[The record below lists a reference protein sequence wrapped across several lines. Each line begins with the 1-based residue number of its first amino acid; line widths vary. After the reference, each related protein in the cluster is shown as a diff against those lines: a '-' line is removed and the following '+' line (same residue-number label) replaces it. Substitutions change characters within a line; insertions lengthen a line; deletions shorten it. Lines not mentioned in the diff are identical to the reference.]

1 MSVKVVVGAG
11 GAGVATAEL
20 LADSGHEVRLITRRG
35 SGPSHP
41 QIRRIAVDAS
51 KTDDLVGALKG
62 VTTLY
67 NCAAPPYHLWR
78 TRLPALASGML
89 NAAIAAGADY
99 VMLGN
104 LYGYGPVTDS
114 ITEDSPLKP
123 NSIKGELRAEVW
135 MQAKAAY
142 DAGQVRATEV
152 RASDF
157 IGRGAISVFTI
168 MVAPKVLAGKTAL
181 FPADLDAPHSW
192 TGTVDAA
199 RALVAAGA
207 DERSWGRPWHVPTNP
222 AVSPRQLATVLADC
236 ARVGAPKLRRMPGW
250 LLAAAALGSKVVREL
265 PEMQYQL
272 QKPFVM
278 DSSETAH
285 TFGLTPT
292 ALEEILHDGLSQGRG
307 PIATARGTRS

>member
-1 MSVKVVVGAG
+1 MKVVVGAG
-11 GAGVATAEL
+11 GAGIATAEL
-20 LADSGHEVRLITRRG
+20 LADAGHEVRLVTRRG

-41 QIRRIAVDAS
+41 RIRCIAVDAS
-51 KTDDLVGALKG
+51 KTGDLVDVLAGADT
-62 VTTLY
+62 VY

-78 TRLPALASGML
+78 TQLPALASGIL
-89 NAAIAAGADY
+89 DGAIAAGADY

-104 LYGYGPVTDS
+104 LYAYGPVAGP
-114 ITEDSPLKP
+114 ITEHLPLKP
-123 NSIKGELRAEVW
+123 NSVKGELRAHVW
-135 MQAKAAY
+135 TQAKAAH
-142 DAGQVRATEV
+142 DAGRVRVTEV

-157 IGRGAISVFTI
+157 IGRGAMSVFTI
-168 MVAPKVLAGKTAL
+168 MVTPKVLAGRVAL

-199 RALVAAGA
+199 RTLITVGA

-222 AVSPRQLATVLADC
+222 AVSPRELATVLANC
-236 ARVGAPKLRRMPGW
+236 ARVGAPRLRRMPGW
-250 LLAAAALGSKVVREL
+250 LLASAALGSKVIREL

-272 QKPFVM
+272 REPFVM

-292 ALEEILHDGLSQGRG
+292 PLHEILHDGLSRDPAGIATGRG
-307 PIATARGTRS
+307 ARS